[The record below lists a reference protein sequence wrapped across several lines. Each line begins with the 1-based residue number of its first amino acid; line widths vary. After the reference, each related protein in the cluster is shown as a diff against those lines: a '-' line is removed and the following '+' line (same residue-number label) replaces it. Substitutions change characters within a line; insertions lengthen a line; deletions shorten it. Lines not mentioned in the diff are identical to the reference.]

1 MSMALKPAFQKDEAF
16 LRDVRQALSSGEFRL
31 WWLGQSGFL
40 LASQGRALLLDPYL
54 SDSLTRKYAS
64 TDKPHVRITE
74 RVVDPAALGAL
85 GVIDVVTSSHLHT
98 DHLDR
103 ETLEPILALNPQA
116 SLLIPEANRAEV
128 LNRLGSELDDRVV
141 GVDAGLVAKVG
152 GVEFIGIP
160 AAHNQVE
167 RDAQGR
173 CRFLGYVITFGNKI
187 FYHSG
192 DTLWHEGLEPILRPL
207 GVDVAFLPIN
217 GNRPERRVA
226 GNLDGP
232 EAARLA
238 KNIQAKLAIPC
249 HFDLFQFN
257 TASPVEFASECDL
270 LSQPYRLLL
279 NGEGLDLQY

>member
-1 MSMALKPAFQKDEAF
+1 
-16 LRDVRQALSSGEFRL
+16 
-31 WWLGQSGFL
+31 
-40 LASQGRALLLDPYL
+40 LDPYL
-54 SDSLTRKYAS
+54 SDSLTRKYTG
-64 TDKPHVRITE
+64 TDKPHERITE

-85 GVIDVVTSSHLHT
+85 GVIVVVTSSHLHT

-128 LNRLGSELDDRVV
+128 ANRLGSPLAHRIV
-141 GVDAGLVAKVG
+141 GIDAGVAAKVG
-152 GVEFIGIP
+152 GIEFIGIP

-173 CRFLGYVITFGNKI
+173 CRFLGYVIRFANKV

-192 DTLWHEGLEPILRPL
+192 DTLWHEGLEPILCPL

-226 GNLDGP
+226 GNLDGR

-238 KNIQAKLAIPC
+238 RNIHAKLAIPC
-249 HFDLFQFN
+249 HFDLFHFN
-257 TASPVEFASECDL
+257 TASPVDFASECDL
-270 LSQPYRLLL
+270 LEQPYRVLC
-279 NGEGLDLQY
+279 NGEGIDLQY

>member
-1 MSMALKPAFQKDEAF
+1 MSAALKLAYQKDEAF
-16 LRDVRQALSSGEFRL
+16 LRDVRQALSRGASRL

-40 LASQGRALLLDPYL
+40 LVSQGRAILLDPYL
-54 SDSLTRKYAS
+54 SDSLTRKYAGS
-64 TDKPHVRITE
+64 DKPHDRITE

-85 GVIDVVTSSHLHT
+85 GVIDAVTSSHLHT

-103 ETLEPILALNPQA
+103 ETLEPVLACNTQA

-128 LNRLGSELDDRVV
+128 LNRLGSRLDTRIV
-141 GVDAGLVAKVG
+141 GLDAGVAVKVG

-173 CRFLGYVITFGNKI
+173 CRFLGYVIRFENKV

-192 DTLWHEGLEPILRPL
+192 DTLWHEGLEPILLPL
-207 GVDVAFLPIN
+207 CVDVALLPIN

-226 GNLDGP
+226 GNLDGR

-249 HFDLFQFN
+249 HFDLFHFN
-257 TASPVEFASECDL
+257 TASPAEFASECDL
-270 LSQPYRLLL
+270 LGQPYRVLS
-279 NGEGLDLQY
+279 NGEGLDV

>member
-1 MSMALKPAFQKDEAF
+1 MSAALKPAYQKDETF
-16 LRDVRQALSSGEFRL
+16 LRDVRQTLSRGVFRL

-40 LASQGRALLLDPYL
+40 LVNRGRALLLDPYL
-54 SDSLTRKYAS
+54 SDSLTRKYDG
-64 TDKPHVRITE
+64 TDKPHERITE

-85 GVIDVVTSSHLHT
+85 GVIDAVTSSHLHT

-103 ETLEPILALNPQA
+103 ETLEPILAWNPQA
-116 SLLIPEANRAEV
+116 SLVVPEANRAEV
-128 LNRLGSELDDRVV
+128 LNRLGSELDPRIV
-141 GVDAGLVAKVG
+141 GIDAGVAATIG

-173 CRFLGYVITFGNKI
+173 CRFLGYILRFGNRV

-207 GVDVAFLPIN
+207 GVDIAFLPIN

-226 GNLDGP
+226 GNLDGR

-257 TASPVEFASECDL
+257 TASPLEFASECDL

-279 NGEGLDLQY
+279 NGEGMDLQY

>member
-1 MSMALKPAFQKDEAF
+1 MSTALKPAFQKDEAL
-16 LRDVRQALSSGEFRL
+16 LRDVRRALSRGVSGL

-40 LASQGRALLLDPYL
+40 IVSQGRAILLDPYL

-64 TDKPHVRITE
+64 TDKPHDRITE
-74 RVVDPAALGAL
+74 LVVDPAALGAL
-85 GVIDVVTSSHLHT
+85 GVIDAVTSSHLHT

-103 ETLEPILALNPQA
+103 ETLEPVLALNPQA
-116 SLLIPEANRAEV
+116 SLVIPEANRDEV
-128 LNRLGSELDDRVV
+128 LSRLGSQLGPRVV
-141 GVDAGLVAKVG
+141 GIDAGVSATVG
-152 GVEFIGIP
+152 GVEFMGVP

-173 CRFLGYVITFGNKI
+173 CRFLGYVVRFGNKV

-192 DTLWHEGLEPILRPL
+192 DTLWHEGLEPILRPQ

-226 GNLDGP
+226 GNLDGR

-238 KNIQAKLAIPC
+238 KNMQARLAIPC
-249 HFDLFQFN
+249 HFDLFEFN
-257 TASPVEFASECDL
+257 TASPTEFASECDL
-270 LSQPYRLLL
+270 LSQPYQVLR
-279 NGEGLDLQY
+279 NGEGMDL